1 VAVEV
6 STLLDREGHVMDV
19 GFNVTGGLQGNRLST
34 DDARDSAAHDDL
46 LARDHSRH
54 LSFLT
59 DDDLGCPNVTFNLTI
74 DLQAAAANDLEPP
87 ANNLEIVAYDRL
99 LAARRRADR
108 RLRPIGT
115 GRVGRAD
122 VERFGLDRRVT
133 REHENPPKS
142 GAASPDTSSTSSFC

>member
-1 VAVEV
+1 MLGRSFSIQHRNEVSLVPRAPAMAVEV

-19 GFNVTGGLQGNRLST
+19 GFDVTGGLQGNRLST

-59 DDDLGCPNVTFNLTI
+59 DDDLGRANVTFNLTI
-74 DLQAAAANDLEPP
+74 DLQAAAANDLEPL

-99 LAARRRADR
+99 LAARRRADG
-108 RLRPIGT
+108 RLRPVGS
-115 GRVGRAD
+115 GRTCRARI
-122 VERFGLDRRVT
+122 ERLRLD
-133 REHENPPKS
+133 
-142 GAASPDTSSTSSFC
+142 

>member
-46 LARDHSRH
+46 LARDHPRH

-59 DDDLGCPNVTFNLTI
+59 DNDLGRANVTFNLTI
-74 DLQAAAANDLEPP
+74 DLQAAAANDLEPL
-87 ANNLEIVAYDRL
+87 ANNLEIVAYMTDFSPL
-99 LAARRRADR
+99 EGGLMASCAPLAPAE
-108 RLRPIGT
+108 
-115 GRVGRAD
+115 RV
-122 VERFGLDRRVT
+122 
-133 REHENPPKS
+133 
-142 GAASPDTSSTSSFC
+142 C